1 MSNSKTHEQKH
12 RKSSDKSCSDS
23 SRSDSDREDCD
34 CLKTKDFNQ
43 IYKYYKYLLQ
53 TDPGLMISGS
63 QGYASATNT
72 ISEIIPQNFP
82 VTLENLILS
91 HNVDHLNFYSPHHIR
106 QSGIYL
112 YLFAITTDQATQIA
126 LFVNGQPQYLDRV
139 GSNSGAGQILLRG
152 LLKLNNGDSLVI
164 RNNLSGSATFTSNL
178 YVGGTLIGNPSTLV
192 IAMIA
197 PNNPTTLD
205 TDFDLKCLKKKE
217 LKLFRKLSHRLD
229 LDPDVSLRGAR
240 VYGAIYTKSA
250 QTVPINA
257 DIVWDNYNNINGI
270 SWSASAPT
278 NITVLED
285 GMYCIMTI
293 LNVNVA
299 AQITLCINNTP
310 NVDTTQGINR
320 GGMLSIRTIKQLY
333 KNDIITIRNFTSTT
347 SFDLVANA
355 GGKYDTNAAILTIHM
370 MGPVV
375 PVVPEQ
381 PTKINY
387 CKKHLYKNLYP
398 TFVNYLLSHPEYM
411 IAGCG
416 AYISTMSDT
425 KQVIPVNT
433 PIEWNINNLNYN
445 MRFVTGTSDIV
456 INISGIYEL
465 SFDILTDEPAQYTLF
480 VNGVPDLTTT
490 TGRTGGASRLLMK
503 QILKL
508 YADDVISIRN
518 YESNAGILY
527 IALNAGGI
535 EVEKNRTFV
544 LFLLAPLDVKK
555 PCKSMKST
563 CTKYISQAVDLDKK
577 VYTNY

>member
-1 MSNSKTHEQKH
+1 
-12 RKSSDKSCSDS
+12 
-23 SRSDSDREDCD
+23 
-34 CLKTKDFNQ
+34 
-43 IYKYYKYLLQ
+43 
-53 TDPGLMISGS
+53 
-63 QGYASATNT
+63 
-72 ISEIIPQNFP
+72 
-82 VTLENLILS
+82 
-91 HNVDHLNFYSPHHIR
+91 
-106 QSGIYL
+106 
-112 YLFAITTDQATQIA
+112 
-126 LFVNGQPQYLDRV
+126 
-139 GSNSGAGQILLRG
+139 
-152 LLKLNNGDSLVI
+152 
-164 RNNLSGSATFTSNL
+164 
-178 YVGGTLIGNPSTLV
+178 
-192 IAMIA
+192 
-197 PNNPTTLD
+197 
-205 TDFDLKCLKKKE
+205 
-217 LKLFRKLSHRLD
+217 
-229 LDPDVSLRGAR
+229 
-240 VYGAIYTKSA
+240 
-250 QTVPINA
+250 
-257 DIVWDNYNNINGI
+257 
-270 SWSASAPT
+270 
-278 NITVLED
+278 
-285 GMYCIMTI
+285 
-293 LNVNVA
+293 
-299 AQITLCINNTP
+299 
-310 NVDTTQGINR
+310 
-320 GGMLSIRTIKQLY
+320 
-333 KNDIITIRNFTSTT
+333 
-347 SFDLVANA
+347 
-355 GGKYDTNAAILTIHM
+355 
-370 MGPVV
+370 
-375 PVVPEQ
+375 
-381 PTKINY
+381 
-387 CKKHLYKNLYP
+387 
-398 TFVNYLLSHPEYM
+398 M